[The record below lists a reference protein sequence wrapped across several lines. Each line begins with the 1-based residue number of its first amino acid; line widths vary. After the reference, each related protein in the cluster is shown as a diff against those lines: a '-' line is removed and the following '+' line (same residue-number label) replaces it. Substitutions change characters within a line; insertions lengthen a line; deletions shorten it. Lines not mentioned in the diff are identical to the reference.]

1 VAITDQEGP
10 GSGALRAAHAVPS
23 PLALHAH
30 LASGT
35 LVGRPDE
42 VTAIEQELAA
52 ATGRLVGVT
61 LEGEPG
67 IGNVGTV
74 EWR

>member
-23 PLALHAH
+23 PLALRAH
-30 LASGT
+30 RASGT

-52 ATGRLVGVT
+52 AAGRLVVT